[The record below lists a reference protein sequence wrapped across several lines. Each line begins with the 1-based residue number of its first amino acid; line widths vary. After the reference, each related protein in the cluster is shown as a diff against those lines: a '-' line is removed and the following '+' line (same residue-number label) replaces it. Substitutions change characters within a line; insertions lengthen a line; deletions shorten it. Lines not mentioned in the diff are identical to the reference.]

1 MNKLQPVNGHALIKL
16 EKETEDKKVGGI
28 IIPKTA
34 QEKLNQGIIE
44 GLAAGSTDELSVGD
58 KVIYKEFSGTSI
70 KHDGQEYLII
80 PVDDILAKFVEVDE
94 I

>member
-1 MNKLQPVNGHALIKL
+1 VNKLQPVNGHALIKL

>member
-1 MNKLQPVNGHALIKL
+1 MNKIQPVNGHALIKL
-16 EKETEDKKVGGI
+16 DKNSDEKKVGGI

-34 QEKLNQGIIE
+34 QEKLNQGVIA

-58 KVIYKEFSGTSI
+58 RVIYKEFSGTTI
-70 KHDGQEYLII
+70 KNEGDEYLII